1 MESSAAT
8 VESSLVDLAGVSLE
22 ALRSI
27 DSRFLATSLQELQHG
42 IDHPLA
48 SVSDFGGS
56 GGGGKGRLH

>member
-27 DSRFLATSLQELQHG
+27 DSRFLAMSLQELQHG

-48 SVSDFGGS
+48 SVAGFGE
-56 GGGGKGRLH
+56 GGDGGKGRLR

>member
-8 VESSLVDLAGVSLE
+8 VESSLVDLAGVSLD

-27 DSRFLATSLQELQHG
+27 DSRFLAMSLQELQHG

-48 SVSDFGGS
+48 SVSGFGE
-56 GGGGKGRLH
+56 GGGGSKGRRH

>member
-1 MESSAAT
+1 MESSAAA

-22 ALRSI
+22 TLRSI

-48 SVSDFGGS
+48 SVSGFGEG

>member
-8 VESSLVDLAGVSLE
+8 VESSLVDLAGVSLD

-27 DSRFLATSLQELQHG
+27 DSRILATSLQELQQG

-48 SVSDFGGS
+48 SVSDFGGG
-56 GGGGKGRLH
+56 GGGGKGRLP